1 MVGQALCFGSYPG
14 TESLEVHEKELEQL
28 LLHAVLL
35 GDAERSRRLFR
46 ACLFSGNACLSS
58 VVF

>member
-1 MVGQALCFGSYPG
+1 
-14 TESLEVHEKELEQL
+14 VHEKELEQL